1 MKFRLLPAVVSIAAL
16 LGVIP
21 DTVAAQSESRPPACV
36 ALTLPSV
43 EGIDGSATSF
53 AAAVR
58 DLFASFLTGPGI
70 KTLQLDSRLPS
81 QAALE
86 AREKECGYVLLATV
100 TRKRSSGSGVGGVFG
115 RAAGMAAVRTPV
127 GGGVA
132 GAIAGSATTAV
143 GQAIYGLA
151 SQTRAKDEIALTYR
165 LGAPDA
171 VLNAT
176 PVSSKAKAKADG
188 EDLLT
193 GLVEKAA
200 TAILA
205 TATAER
211 RQ

>member
-1 MKFRLLPAVVSIAAL
+1 MHQVVATAVLTASLVGILSGAVVTQQE
-16 LGVIP
+16 P
-21 DTVAAQSESRPPACV
+21 RPSSTCI

-58 DLFASFLTGPGI
+58 DLFASFLTGPGL
-70 KTLQLDSRLPS
+70 KTVQLESRLPS

-86 AREKECGYVLLATV
+86 AREKDCREVLLATV
-100 TRKRSSGSGVGGVFG
+100 TRKRSNGNGFSSIVG
-115 RAAGMAAVRTPV
+115 RTAGMAAVRTPV

-132 GAIAGSATTAV
+132 GAIASGATSAV

-151 SQTRAKDEIALTYR
+151 SQTKAKDEIELTYR

-171 VLNAT
+171 VANAT
-176 PVSSKAKAKADG
+176 PVSSKAKAKVDG

-193 GLVEKAA
+193 GLVERAAA
-200 TAILA
+200 TIVA
-205 TATAER
+205 TATAEGR
-211 RQ
+211 R